1 MVPGHRHSNAVDLRV
16 GGAGILRYQ
25 SGSALDGRQ
34 SPRPFLHPVQTLSG
48 TLVTDSEPP
57 DHSHHL
63 GISVAFSDVSGTNYW
78 GGRTFTP
85 ADGAVLLA
93 NHGRQQVTDVYSGK
107 DSISENLD
115 WIGADGNVQAVERRR
130 IQVMR
135 HGDPRAWAMSISSTI
150 RPADEL
156 EVLEVSSSAVKGRPG
171 AGYGGIFWRFP
182 RDARA
187 ELVLTEAG
195 TGTELAHGSL
205 SPWLSLAAI
214 VAGRRASVVL
224 AQDPGKALPW
234 FLRTE
239 GYLGA
244 GPAVAW
250 DNTRT
255 VSRHNPL
262 NLTLHAV
269 VMDGVVDSPAQV
281 RRLLNLHPTLRQR
294 SSQPALTHR

>member
-1 MVPGHRHSNAVDLRV
+1 MVPGHHHSNAVDLTV

-78 GGRTFTP
+78 GGRTFKP
-85 ADGAVLLA
+85 GEGSVMLA

-107 DSISENLD
+107 DSISEYLD
-115 WIGADGNVQAVERRR
+115 WIGADGGVQAVERRR

-135 HGDPRAWAMSISSTI
+135 HADPRAWAMSITSTI

-156 EVLEVSSSAVKGRPG
+156 DHLEISSSAVKGRAG

-195 TGTELAHGSL
+195 TGTDLAHGSL
-205 SPWLSLAAI
+205 SPWLSLAAV

-224 AQDPGKALPW
+224 AQEPGRTLPW

-250 DNTRT
+250 ENSRT
-255 VSRHNPL
+255 VSRDNPL

-269 VMDGVVDSPAQV
+269 VMDGVVDSPTLA
-281 RRLLNLHPTLRQR
+281 RRLLDHHPTLRRQ
-294 SSQPALTHR
+294 STQPALTHR

>member
-1 MVPGHRHSNAVDLRV
+1 MAHGRQHSNSVDLSV

-25 SGSALDGRQ
+25 SGSALEARQ
-34 SPRPFLHPVQTLSG
+34 APRPFLHPVQTLSG
-48 TLVTDSEPP
+48 TLVTDAQPP
-57 DHSHHL
+57 DHPHHL
-63 GISVAFSDVSGTNYW
+63 GISVAFSDVNGTNYW
-78 GGRTFTP
+78 GGRTFSP
-85 ADGAVLLA
+85 REGPVSLA

-107 DSISENLD
+107 DSITENLD
-115 WIGADGNVQAVERRR
+115 WIGADGRQQAVERRR

-135 HGDPRAWAMSISSTI
+135 HPDPRAWAACISSTI
-150 RPADEL
+150 QPASGQEQ
-156 EVLEVSSSAVKGRPG
+156 LEVSSSAVKGRAG

-195 TGTELAHGSL
+195 TGTEAAHGSL
-205 SPWLSLAAI
+205 SPWLSLSAV

-224 AQDPGKALPW
+224 AQDPGSPLPW

-250 DNTRT
+250 DSSRT

-262 NLTLHAV
+262 ELTLHAV
-269 VMDGVVDSPAQV
+269 VMDGTVDSPEQA
-281 RRLLNLHPTLRQR
+281 RRLLALHPTLRQQT
-294 SSQPALTHR
+294 SALALPHR